1 MSIAPQASAA
11 TSVAHESDNCA
22 MLVGVCLG
30 FYMLSA
36 TVTAC
41 IGTVLK
47 LAGGSSVGEG
57 ATAHTVQ

>member
-1 MSIAPQASAA
+1 
-11 TSVAHESDNCA
+11 